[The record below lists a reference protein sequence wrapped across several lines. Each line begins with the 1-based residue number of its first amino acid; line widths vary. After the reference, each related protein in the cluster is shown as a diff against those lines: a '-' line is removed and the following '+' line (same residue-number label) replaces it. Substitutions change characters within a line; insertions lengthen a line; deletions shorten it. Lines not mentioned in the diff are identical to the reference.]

1 MSARSSAT
9 APRSIIKSRPETA
22 MPYEN
27 VSVTNAAALQRSESE
42 RVRAPAA
49 AMQLVDCTNLL
60 MTDEKILLCILFYT

>member
-27 VSVTNAAALQRSESE
+27 VSVTNNAAALQRSESD
-42 RVRAPAA
+42 RVRAPAP
-49 AMQLVDCTNLL
+49 AMQLVDCMNF
-60 MTDEKILLCILFYT
+60 TDD

>member
-27 VSVTNAAALQRSESE
+27 VSVTNNAAALQRSESE

-49 AMQLVDCTNLL
+49 AMQLVDCMSLL
-60 MTDEKILLCILFYT
+60 MTRVTENSK